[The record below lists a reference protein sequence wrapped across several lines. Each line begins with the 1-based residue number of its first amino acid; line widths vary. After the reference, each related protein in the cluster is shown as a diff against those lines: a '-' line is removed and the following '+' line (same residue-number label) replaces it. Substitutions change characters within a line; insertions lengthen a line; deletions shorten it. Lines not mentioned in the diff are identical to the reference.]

1 MKQESGD
8 ELVTLAEYP
17 HDWQAHIAK
26 GILDD
31 AGIPCIINNELFGGI
46 YPIGFNS
53 IGAITVSVR
62 RRDLEEARRL
72 TDHCSDS
79 GD

>member
-1 MKQESGD
+1 MKTDSAD
-8 ELVTLAEYP
+8 ELVTLAQYP

-26 GILDD
+26 GRLDD
-31 AGIPCIINNELFGGI
+31 AGIPCIINNEVFSGI

-53 IGAITVSVR
+53 IGAITVLVR
-62 RRDLEEARRL
+62 RRDLEEALRL

>member
-8 ELVTLAEYP
+8 DLVTLAEYA

-31 AGIPCIINNELFGGI
+31 AGIPSIINNELFNSL
-46 YPIGFNS
+46 YPIGFS
-53 IGAITVSVR
+53 PFCAITVSVR
-62 RRDLEEARRL
+62 RKDLEEARRL
-72 TDHCSDS
+72 TAHCSDS

>member
-1 MKQESGD
+1 MKTNDAD

-26 GILDD
+26 GILDE
-31 AGIPCIINNELFGGI
+31 AGIPCIISNEYFGGI

-53 IGAITVSVR
+53 IGSITVTVR
-62 RRDLEEARRL
+62 RRDLEEALRL
-72 TDHCSDS
+72 TAHCSDS